1 MSNLGHC
8 KDNDKSKSGLRGAPL
23 STFVNKD
30 FTLLS
35 NECLIV
41 FYEEKKMHKCKDV
54 LEICRP
60 ISKGKKDDIFSPYF

>member
-8 KDNDKSKSGLRGAPL
+8 KDNDKSKAGLRGAPL
-23 STFVNKD
+23 SMFVTKN

-41 FYEEKKMHKCKDV
+41 FYEEKKMQKCEDV
-54 LEICRP
+54 LQVSEI
-60 ISKGKKDDIFSPYF
+60 KLNYFLLPYF